1 MSLDAADVQHV
12 ISLIQTAYLSS
23 SPGPSA
29 LTSLQSA
36 LRTPAA
42 WVLIVPLLA
51 HADAYVQFFG
61 VRTAQ
66 SKIARGKSKLYGAL
80 VALVV
85 RLVPA
90 GMSDDWEGGWVA
102 GTVRSLAR
110 AGAGAGIYTSFLAG
124 AAEDIGAANLLPQPR
139 IQLDESLRAVA
150 PFVLQSITAVLSNA
164 TSKSNGSDGSPPRSP
179 ALSRGYRT
187 SSSPTW
193 TSCASP
199 RRSSCSCPLATS
211 HLHQAAAASDAVLLE
226 PLLVWAVRAFPEY
239 FPPTPTTDVPN
250 YALPPLGPSKYSR
263 KRLKGHATD
272 CARGRGRGLGRG
284 ASRRRGAGGV
294 RCGCGVIWRRRPPD
308 TACVPPGVNART
320 AGARADGSGC
330 GRGACGLG
338 FGSSAEGQPGG
349 EMHIQLLT
357 RQQAEG
363 DEDDYEK
370 VGAPLGFW
378 YLLQE
383 ALWKVPPRKKS
394 QGRGVTS
401 EWYQHPAAIMYDTDM
416 KVMLTAPKSR
426 CEVTMHAIAET
437 GITEGSGEEVRG
449 APKAHIMNDARRS
462 SNVFCRPHITKQRR
476 TLVFLACHSGLFGNV
491 EGPFLKKAKA
501 ERSRTCARGRPG
513 RRKKRFSA
521 SSMSLDA
528 ADVQHAIS
536 LIQTAY
542 SSSLI
547 DPSALTSLQPDLRT
561 PAA

>member
-66 SKIARGKSKLYGAL
+66 SKIACGKFAFLPPLSKSCYGMCWCGSAARTGGDVGRLGRRVGRGDGAQF
-80 VALVV
+80 
-85 RLVPA
+85 
-90 GMSDDWEGGWVA
+90 GG
-102 GTVRSLAR
+102 

-211 HLHQAAAASDAVLLE
+211 HLHQAAAA
-226 PLLVWAVRAFPEY
+226 
-239 FPPTPTTDVPN
+239 
-250 YALPPLGPSKYSR
+250 YSR

-383 ALWKVPPRKKS
+383 ALWKVPIRRFDFVCCAH
-394 QGRGVTS
+394 GNGTF
-401 EWYQHPAAIMYDTDM
+401 
-416 KVMLTAPKSR
+416 L
-426 CEVTMHAIAET
+426 ET
-437 GITEGSGEEVRG
+437 G
-449 APKAHIMNDARRS
+449 
-462 SNVFCRPHITKQRR
+462 
-476 TLVFLACHSGLFGNV
+476 
-491 EGPFLKKAKA
+491 
-501 ERSRTCARGRPG
+501 
-513 RRKKRFSA
+513 
-521 SSMSLDA
+521 
-528 ADVQHAIS
+528 
-536 LIQTAY
+536 
-542 SSSLI
+542 
-547 DPSALTSLQPDLRT
+547 
-561 PAA
+561 